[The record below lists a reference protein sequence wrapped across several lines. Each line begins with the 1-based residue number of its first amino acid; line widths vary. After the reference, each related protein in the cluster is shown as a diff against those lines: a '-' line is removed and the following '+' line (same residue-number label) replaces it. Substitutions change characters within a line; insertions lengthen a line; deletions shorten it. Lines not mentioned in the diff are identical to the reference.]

1 MRAVMMGMI
10 LTAVLWAQSADPPI
24 TPFLRIETGTHTATI
39 WRMSGDAEGRYLVTC
54 SDDKTARVWD
64 AASGRLLRILRPP
77 QGGASEGKLYSVAMA
92 PDGRQVAVGGFTS
105 AFGLYSYIYVFDTSS
120 GSLIAFV
127 SGLPQVV
134 THLAYSPNGTFLAAG
149 LGGSNGVRIF
159 RTHDLTEVSRDTAYG
174 DGCYGVDF
182 AADGRMVTTSRDGL
196 VRMYSSDFKL
206 QVEKLVPAGKQP
218 YSVRFSRDGRQIAVG
233 FNDSVKIGVLNST
246 NLSTM
251 YERAPAQ
258 SGDRSLSAVA
268 WSLDGS
274 TLYAAG
280 RYQFGNWIPVLN
292 WSTSNGGTAVSWY
305 VSSNTV
311 MDLQPLPHGRVGFA
325 AQNSFGVL
333 NPDGTFL
340 WRRETEV
347 PDYRMLDL
355 GASRSAEAIAFT
367 VGAFDFHS
375 GQLRKRP
382 AFFDVLDARLTLDSP
397 VNSDLLPQQTTGLA
411 IQDWRDSFT
420 PILNGSRLPLDE
432 YEMSRSL
439 AVNTPPD
446 KFLLGTEWWLRM
458 FSDGGK
464 QLWQASVPGVA
475 CAVNLSRDGRYAL
488 AALADGTIRW
498 YDAAAG
504 NEILALFVHPDAK
517 RWVAWTPEGFFHASP
532 GGEKLIGYHLNQGR
546 NREGEFINIDQ
557 AKDLFYRPEL
567 VRQRLQ
573 PGGAEAVRAAVAKLG
588 DAAAILRSGL
598 PPELE
603 LLSEAAAESTG
614 EYTLRFRVKNRG
626 GGIGRVVYRIDG
638 QEVQGRPVDI
648 PTPGTDILQ
657 VRLPLAPGR
666 RQVTASVFN
675 SRNQLES
682 RAVTATIN
690 VRQTD
695 QRPSLYV
702 ISAGITNYRDNSLS
716 RGVQFAAADAKAVAA
731 RLSEQAEGLFGTVS
745 IHPLTNEQVTAAN
758 LKVKIAELAP
768 RIRPIDVFVLYL
780 AGHGK
785 AFDGDYHFIPW
796 ETRYTNE
803 AALRAQSLDQ
813 ERLRQLL
820 AQIPARKTLLL
831 LDTCNS
837 GAFAGR
843 GIDEKSAIDRLSKV
857 TGRAVLAA
865 SASEQMALEGYQG
878 HGVFT
883 YALLEG
889 LLKAAGPDGF
899 VEVSKLADFIED
911 TVPTITKQRWGYEQ
925 FPMRDLKGQTFPIAR
940 KPTR

>member
-1 MRAVMMGMI
+1 MGII
-10 LTAVLWAQSADPPI
+10 LTAALCAQSADPPT
-24 TPFLRIETGTHTATI
+24 TPFLRIETGTHTAVIGRIST
-39 WRMSGDAEGRYLVTC
+39 DARGRYLVTA
-54 SDDKTARVWD
+54 SADKTARVWD
-64 AASGRLLRILRPP
+64 ADTGRLLRILRPP
-77 QGGASEGKLYSVAMA
+77 QGPANEGKLYSVAMS
-92 PDGRQVAVGGFTS
+92 PDGRQVALGGWTAPS
-105 AFGLYSYIYVFDTSS
+105 GSDEYIYVFDVLT
-120 GSLIAFV
+120 GRLVNLIM
-127 SGLPQVV
+127 GLPNS
-134 THLAYSPNGTFLAAG
+134 TNHLAYSHDGTFLAAA
-149 LGGSNGVRIF
+149 LGGKNGVRIY
-159 RTHDLTEVSRDTAYG
+159 RTGNFAEVSRDTAYG
-174 DGCYGVDF
+174 HESSCVDF
-182 AADGRMVTTSRDGL
+182 SPDGRMVTTSYDGFI
-196 VRMYSSDFKL
+196 RTYGSDFKL
-206 QVEKLVPAGKQP
+206 QRKTSAPGGKQP
-218 YSVRFSRDGRQIAVG
+218 YMARFSPDGRQIAVG
-233 FNDSVKIGVLNST
+233 FNDSPKVNVLSSSD
-246 NLSTM
+246 LSFL
-251 YERAPAQ
+251 YDRSPDQ
-258 SGDRSLSAVA
+258 SGNDQLASVA
-268 WSLDGS
+268 WSTDGS
-274 TLYAAG
+274 VLYAAG
-280 RYQFGNWIPVLN
+280 RFQVGNWTPILS
-292 WSTSNGGTAVSWY
+292 WSTKGLTPVNILNASAITL
-305 VSSNTV
+305 
-311 MDLQPLPHGRVGFA
+311 MDLQPLPDGRIAFASQDTVGVFSA
-325 AQNSFGVL
+325 S
-333 NPDGTFL
+333 GTPQ
-340 WRRETEV
+340 WRRQSEV
-347 PDYRMLDL
+347 PDYRGLDL
-355 GASRSAEAIAFT
+355 RVSRSGES
-367 VGAFDFHS
+367 VGSRVGTFDS
-375 GQLRKRP
+375 VSAQWKRQP
-382 AFFDVLDARLTLDSP
+382 ARFDVLDARLTLDP
-397 VNSDLLPQQTTGLA
+397 GTDSDLFSSQITGLA
-411 IQDWRDSFT
+411 IQDWRDSQYPT
-420 PILNGSRLPLDE
+420 LNGTPLAINE
-432 YEMSRSL
+432 NEVSFSL
-439 AVNTPPD
+439 AVNSPPVN
-446 KFLLGTEWWLRM
+446 FLLGTAWYLRM
-458 FSDGGK
+458 FSQTGK
-464 QLWQASVPGVA
+464 QIWRSDIPGIA
-475 CAVNLSRDGRYAL
+475 WAVNLTRDGRYAL
-488 AALADGTIRW
+488 AALGDGTIRW
-498 YDAAAG
+498 YDASTG
-504 NEILALFVHPDAK
+504 NEVLALFVHPDAK

-567 VRQRLQ
+567 VRKRLQ

-603 LLSEAAAESTG
+603 LLSESSAESTG
-614 EYTLRFRVKNRG
+614 EYLLRFRVKNRG

-682 RAVTATIN
+682 RSVTATVD

-702 ISAGITNYRDNSLS
+702 ISAGISNYRDNSLS
-716 RGVQFAAADAKAVAA
+716 RGVQFAASDAKAVAD
-731 RLSEQAEGLFGTVS
+731 RLKEQAEGLFGAVS
-745 IHPLTNEQVTAAN
+745 IHPLTNDQVTAAN
-758 LKVKIAELAP
+758 LKAKIAELAP
-768 RIRPIDVFVLYL
+768 RVRPIDVFVLYL

-837 GAFAGR
+837 GAFTGR

-940 KPTR
+940 KRAR